1 MKNKVH
7 LGWRLGLHASLCPLV
22 LSAISVQEMC
32 CWLMTQKWRSIKKD
46 CSYTD
51 RYLVVV
57 ECLDTWQYV
66 LLGGGWG
73 RNSFGWMAGL
83 ESRMAGLYRPKV
95 CVAWGKLCWLNAC
108 MMGGGG
114 VVVMMPGIL

>member
-46 CSYTD
+46 CSYTN

-57 ECLDTWQYV
+57 EGLDMWQYV
-66 LLGGGWG
+66 LLGGGG
-73 RNSFGWMAGL
+73 EEIHLDGWLGL
-83 ESRMAGLYRPKV
+83 RAE
-95 CVAWGKLCWLNAC
+95 WLGC
-108 MMGGGG
+108 IGQRS
-114 VVVMMPGIL
+114 V